1 MGTRTHEE
9 ENAMSTAL
17 TRISDVTS
25 RPLVSV
31 EDLRRTFESLS
42 GQANVVSPIA
52 AVNHVKPLHQISLR
66 MVVVEPDTECYQDKR
81 FCKDNEFALGGVAL
95 QKLAAAAGAQVVS
108 RTRLDDRSSPHYC
121 EIEITLAVQ
130 DFDGA
135 WRQMIGTKELD
146 LRDGSEDAKTMLPKE
161 LSNARKHIQS
171 LCETKAIYRALRK
184 LFSLRQ
190 KYTKAELARPWVVP
204 KLVPNLDLNDPD
216 QKRAA
221 IAEATAGTRGLFG
234 PPPGE
239 ARTMRDVTPP
249 PALPSGDTVTE
260 RQDAAATREAAE
272 TAAERDDQ
280 GDLDLLDVTETPKDA
295 IPVIHCG
302 CPCSCAAE
310 VSPEV
315 AEATKEKY
323 GSVRCRACAP
333 SRAFDFGRH
342 RDLRGG
348 LLGLPKHPNLTVE
361 ELKRQLDALAAKAP
375 AAGARR

>member
-1 MGTRTHEE
+1 
-9 ENAMSTAL
+9 MSTAL

-66 MVVVEPDTECYQDKR
+66 MVVIEPETECYQDKR
-81 FCKDNEFALGGVAL
+81 FCKDNEFALGGVGL
-95 QKLAAAAGAQVVS
+95 QKLLAAAGAQIVS
-108 RTRLDDRSSPHYC
+108 RTRLDDRSNPHYC
-121 EIEITLAVQ
+121 EIETTLAVQ

-146 LRDGSEDAKTMLPKE
+146 LRDGSEDAKNMLPKE

-171 LCETKAIYRALRK
+171 LCETKAIYRATRK
-184 LFSLRQ
+184 LFTLRQ

-204 KLVPNLDLNDPD
+204 KLVPNLDLSDPD
-216 QKRAA
+216 QKAAA

-239 ARTMRDVTPP
+239 TRTMRDVSPP
-249 PALPSGDTVTE
+249 LALPSGDATSE

-272 TAAERDDQ
+272 TAGEHDDQ
-280 GDLDLLDVTETPKDA
+280 VDLDLLDVAEPPKEA
-295 IPVIHCG
+295 VPVIHCG
-302 CPCSCAAE
+302 CPCGDQAE
-310 VSPEV
+310 VAVEV
-315 AEATKEKY
+315 AEVTKEKY

-333 SRAFDFGRH
+333 SKSFDFGRH
-342 RDLRGG
+342 KDLRGG
-348 LLGLPKHPNLTVE
+348 LLDLPKHPRLTVD
-361 ELKRQLDALAAKAP
+361 ELRRQLDALAAKAQP
-375 AAGARR
+375 AGARR